1 MERMG
6 DYAAVVVGSGIAGL
20 TYALKAA
27 EQGQVL
33 VITKKSRADSNTNWA
48 QGGIAAVTDPDDT
61 VVEHAADTLAAGA
74 GLCRKRAVNLI
85 VSEGP
90 GAVQALEARG
100 ASFSST
106 QDGALALGREG
117 GHGKR
122 RIVHAADRTG
132 WEIEG
137 TLLDA
142 VAASPR
148 IEVWEHGFVLDLWV
162 GEGPGGGPRCH
173 GVTFLDSRTGRVGA
187 IRARRTMLATGGC
200 GKVYLYTTNPD
211 IATADGVA
219 MAARAGCP
227 VVNMEMVQFHPTCLF
242 HPQARSFLISEAVR
256 GEGAVLVTID
266 GEPVMEGRHPMGS
279 LAPRDVVAREIDR
292 VMKARGDTHVLLDVS
307 QIGSD
312 TFKARFPAISERLE
326 SFGFSPGVD
335 PIPVVPAAHYL
346 CGGVH
351 VDLEGRTRLPGLFA
365 AGEVAHTG
373 VHGAN
378 RLASNSLLEAYVI
391 ADRAASVPMD
401 EGDEGPAPPL
411 PVGPGTRAPGPD
423 RGVILE
429 HEWDA
434 VRRLMW
440 DFVGLIRSTERLER
454 AQDRLALM
462 RSWSEELYRSSEP
475 DTDLAELRNIAL
487 VGSLITAS
495 ALARRES
502 RGLHQMREYPDRVEP
517 PAETWCTFD
526 GETAS
531 VTLVPLPLEDR

>member
-20 TYALKAA
+20 TYALGAA
-27 EQGQVL
+27 EHGQVL

-61 VVEHAADTLAAGA
+61 VGEHVADTLTAGA
-74 GLCRKRAVNLI
+74 GLCRRRAVDLI

-90 GAVQALEARG
+90 KAVEALIARG
-100 ASFSST
+100 ARFSSSD
-106 QDGALALGREG
+106 DGSLALGREG

-162 GEGPGGGPRCH
+162 GQGSGGGRRCH
-173 GVTFLDSRTGRVGA
+173 GVTFLDARTGKVGV
-187 IRARRTMLATGGC
+187 IKARRTMLATGGC
-200 GKVYLYTTNPD
+200 GKVYLYTSNPD

-242 HPQARSFLISEAVR
+242 HPEARSFLISEAVR

-266 GEPVMEGRHPMGS
+266 GEPLMEGRHPMGS

-292 VMKARGDTHVLLDVS
+292 VMKARGDSHVLLDVS
-307 QIGSD
+307 GIGPGS
-312 TFKARFPAISERLE
+312 FRERFPAISERLQ
-326 SFGFSPGVD
+326 SFGFAPGVD

-351 VDLEGRTRLPGLFA
+351 VDLEGRTALPGLFA
-365 AGEVAHTG
+365 SGEVAHTG

-391 ADRAASVPMD
+391 ADRAARVPMD
-401 EGDEGPAPPL
+401 DGEPGFPEL
-411 PVGPGTRAPGPD
+411 PDGPGERAPGPD

-440 DFVGLIRSTERLER
+440 DFVGLVRSTERLGR
-454 AQDRLALM
+454 ARDRLGLM

-487 VGSLITAS
+487 VGSLIAAS

-502 RGLHQMREYPDRVEP
+502 RGLHQMLEFPDPVEP

-526 GETAS
+526 GERAY
-531 VTLVPLPLEDR
+531 VTLIPLVPEDL

>member
-20 TYALKAA
+20 TYALRAA
-27 EQGQVL
+27 EMGDVL

-61 VVEHAADTLAAGA
+61 IGEHAEDTLTAGA
-74 GLCRKRAVNLI
+74 GLCRRRAVDLI

-90 GAVQALEARG
+90 RAVEALVEKGARFSAG
-100 ASFSST
+100 A
-106 QDGALALGREG
+106 DGSLALGREG

-162 GEGPGGGPRCH
+162 TEGPGGDRRCH
-173 GVTFLDSRTGRVGA
+173 GVTVLDTTTGKVGA

-242 HPQARSFLISEAVR
+242 HPEARSFLISEAVR
-256 GEGAVLVTID
+256 GEGAVLVTVD
-266 GEPVMEGRHPMGS
+266 GESVMEGRHPMGS

-292 VMKARGDTHVLLDVS
+292 VMKARGDAHVLLDVS
-307 QIGSD
+307 SIGPD
-312 TFKARFPAISERLE
+312 TFRSRFPAISERLE
-326 SFGFSPGVD
+326 SFGFVPGVD

-351 VDLEGRTRLPGLFA
+351 VDLEGRTALPGLFA
-365 AGEVAHTG
+365 SGEVAHTG

-391 ADRAASVPMD
+391 ADRAGRVPLD
-401 EGDEGPAPPL
+401 DVEVPSPTLPEGP
-411 PVGPGTRAPGPD
+411 GDQAPGAD

-440 DFVGLIRSTERLER
+440 DFVGLVRSTERLRR
-454 AQDRLALM
+454 AQDRLVLM
-462 RSWSEELYRSSEP
+462 QTWSEELYRTSMP
-475 DTDLAELRNIAL
+475 DPDLAELRNIAL
-487 VGSLITAS
+487 VGSLIAAS

-502 RGLHQMREYPDRVEP
+502 RGLHQMLGYPDPVDP
-517 PAETWCTFD
+517 PSETWCTFD
-526 GETAS
+526 GHRAE
-531 VTLVPLPLEDR
+531 VTLVPLSPEDR

>member
-1 MERMG
+1 MG
-6 DYAAVVVGSGIAGL
+6 EYGAVVVGSGIAGL
-20 TYALKAA
+20 TYALRAA

-61 VVEHAADTLAAGA
+61 VGEHVADTLAAGA
-74 GLCRKRAVNLI
+74 GLCRRRAVDLI

-90 GAVQALEARG
+90 HAVEALVARG
-100 ASFSST
+100 ARFSAEDDGSFS
-106 QDGALALGREG
+106 LGREG

-162 GEGPGGGPRCH
+162 GEAPGGERRCH
-173 GVTFLDSRTGRVGA
+173 GVTVLDTRTGEVGA
-187 IRARRTMLATGGC
+187 IKARRTMLATGGC

-227 VVNMEMVQFHPTCLF
+227 VVNMEMVQFHPTCLY
-242 HPQARSFLISEAVR
+242 HPEARSFLISEAVR
-256 GEGAVLVTID
+256 GEGAVLVTVD
-266 GEPVMEGRHPMGS
+266 GDPVMDGRHPMGS

-292 VMKARGDTHVLLDVS
+292 VMKARGDAHVLLDVS
-307 QIGSD
+307 EIGSGA
-312 TFKARFPAISERLE
+312 FEARFPTISERLE
-326 SFGFSPGVD
+326 SFGFTPGVD

-351 VDLEGRTRLPGLFA
+351 VDLDGRTSLPGLFA
-365 AGEVAHTG
+365 SGEVAHTG

-391 ADRAASVPMD
+391 ADRAAAVPLDD
-401 EGDEGPAPPL
+401 EDGPVPDL
-411 PVGPGTRAPGPD
+411 PAGPGDRAPGPD

-440 DFVGLIRSTERLER
+440 DFVGLVRSTERLRR

-462 RSWSEELYRSSEP
+462 RTWSEELYRTSKP

-487 VGSLITAS
+487 VGSLIAAS

-502 RGLHQMREYPDRVEP
+502 RGLHQMLEYPDPVDP
-517 PAETWCTFD
+517 PSETWCSFD
-526 GETAS
+526 GDRAY
-531 VTLVPLPLEDR
+531 VTLIPLVPEDL